1 MIIDGVARE
10 CQKADWKHGKPRPH
24 KTICGKLDIDLNIQ
38 SYDGG
43 PPKRHIMIPDPAP
56 SFRRSA
62 ALLYQINY
70 LKNNNCDYVVRIVFL
85 ENFAALKPRYIAH
98 SAWRSS

>member
-1 MIIDGVARE
+1 MILDGVARE
-10 CQKADWKHGKPRPH
+10 CQRADWKDGKPRPH
-24 KTICGKLDIDLNIQ
+24 KTICGKSDIDFNIR
-38 SYDGG
+38 SHE
-43 PPKRHIMIPDPAP
+43 PAKRYMMIPDPAP

-70 LKNNNCDYVVRIVFL
+70 LKDNNCDYVVRIVSL